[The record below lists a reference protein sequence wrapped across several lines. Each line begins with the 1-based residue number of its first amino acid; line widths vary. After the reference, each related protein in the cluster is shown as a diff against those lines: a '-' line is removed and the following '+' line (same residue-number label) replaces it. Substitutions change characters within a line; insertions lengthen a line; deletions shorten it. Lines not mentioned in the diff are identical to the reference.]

1 MFDLNTLNP
10 PQREA
15 VLHDKG
21 PLLILAGAGSGK
33 TRVITHRIA
42 YLIQE
47 RDVSPFQI
55 LAITFTNKAAAEMK
69 ERVGKL
75 LGSDADNVWV
85 STFHSTCVRILRR
98 YCEHIGY
105 DRNFS
110 IYDTDDVKSLMKQVL
125 KSLSIDTKRMKE
137 KLFINAISS
146 AKNECIGPE
155 EFARHA
161 FNYTDK
167 IISNVYTEY
176 QKRLKENNA
185 FDFDDLLFKT
195 VELFDVCGE
204 ALEYYQRRFAYIMVD
219 EYQDTNT
226 AQFKLIKHLASHRND
241 FGEYEHNLCV
251 VGDDDQSI
259 YRFRGADIT
268 NILNFEE
275 TFKNAKVIKLE
286 QNYRSVES
294 ILNVANEVISNNQ
307 GRKEKSLWTDLG
319 KGDAVSFIQYN
330 TDFEEA
336 RGIVEDI
343 FTTVADT
350 GTSYKDF
357 AVLYRTNAQSRLLE
371 ERMIYRN
378 LPYRIVGGVNFYQ
391 RKEIK
396 DLLAYLK
403 TISNGLDALQTK
415 RIINIPK
422 RGIGDTTV
430 DNIQAYADIEEISFY
445 NALTRAPFIPSV
457 KRALPKI
464 ISFTDLIEGLK
475 QKSNELTVSELI
487 RALIDEIDYYDYLA
501 DYDLD
506 SLDDRKDNISSFIDK
521 AVTYEE
527 NAGETASLSEFLAEV
542 ALVADIDSVSSDEN
556 CVLLMTLHSAKGLE
570 FDNVYMCGM
579 EERLFPSA
587 MCMDSEYEI
596 EEERR
601 LCYVG
606 ITRAK
611 KKLTLTAAKQRM
623 LHGETSF
630 NAVSRFVLKE
640 IPRHMLTVKGHA
652 HESFMRAKTPEA
664 LHVKN
669 ESITRDFYLGRNT
682 GHVSGEAQFGN
693 GLFTKSGFSE
703 NSSGITSYSPVK
715 NSNPYKDNLKV
726 REITPATVSGL
737 DYKEG
742 DRVKHIRFGEGT
754 VTAITKGSRDYEITV
769 DFNGTTKKMLAS
781 FAKLQKI

>member
-1 MFDLNTLNP
+1 MIDLSALNE

-15 VLHDKG
+15 VVFDKG

-42 YLIQE
+42 FLIQE
-47 RDVSPFQI
+47 RAVSPFQI

-75 LGSDADNVWV
+75 LGEDANNVWV

-110 IYDTDDVKSLMKQVL
+110 IYDTDDVKSLMKQIL
-125 KSLSIDTKRMKE
+125 KQLNIDTKRIKE
-137 KLFINAISS
+137 KAFINAISA

-155 EFARHA
+155 EFSRHA
-161 FNYTDK
+161 FNYPDK
-167 IISNVYTEY
+167 IISQVYTEY

-195 VELFDVCGE
+195 VELFDTCGE
-204 ALEYYQRRFAYIMVD
+204 ALSYYRDRFKYIMVD

-226 AQFKLIKHLASHRND
+226 AQFRLIKQLACHTNEK
-241 FGEYEHNLCV
+241 GEIERNLCV

-259 YRFRGADIT
+259 YKFRGADIT

-275 TFKNAKVIKLE
+275 TFHDATVIKLE
-286 QNYRSVES
+286 QNYRSTGN
-294 ILNVANEVISNNQ
+294 ILNVANQVISNNK
-307 GRKEKSLWTDLG
+307 GRKEKKLWTSSG
-319 KGDAVSFIQYN
+319 NGDDVTFTQYN

-343 FTTVADT
+343 QNMVKKEGA
-350 GTSYKDF
+350 SYKDF

-378 LPYRIVGGVNFYQ
+378 VPYRIIGGVNFYQ

-396 DLLAYLK
+396 DILAYLK
-403 TISNGLDALQTK
+403 TIANGQDALQTK

-422 RGIGDTTV
+422 RGIGDTTIEHV
-430 DNIQAYADIEEISFY
+430 QEYADLYGISYYNALLEARNISSVSRAQAKISGFTGIIEELKLKAAEMPVSRLIEEI
-445 NALTRAPFIPSV
+445 
-457 KRALPKI
+457 
-464 ISFTDLIEGLK
+464 IETI
-475 QKSNELTVSELI
+475 N
-487 RALIDEIDYYDYLA
+487 YYDYLA

-506 SLDDRKDNISSFIDK
+506 SVDDRRDNISSLIDK
-521 AVTYEE
+521 AVTFEE
-527 NAGETASLSEFLAEV
+527 EQGETATLNDFLSEV
-542 ALVADIDSVSSDEN
+542 ALVADIDSVNSDEN

-570 FDNVYMCGM
+570 FDNVYLCGM
-579 EERLFPSA
+579 EERLFPSS
-587 MCMDSEYEI
+587 MCMESDDDI

-611 KKLTLTAAKQRM
+611 KKLNLSAAKQRM

-630 NAVSRFVLKE
+630 NQVSRFILQE
-640 IPRHMLTVKGHA
+640 IPRHMLSIKGHA
-652 HESFMRAKTPEA
+652 HESYMRAPKYDQAP
-664 LHVKN
+664 HKN
-669 ESITRDFYLGRNT
+669 ETTTRDFYLDR
-682 GHVSGEAQFGN
+682 SG
-693 GLFTKSGFSE
+693 
-703 NSSGITSYSPVK
+703 NSSFDDYNRIK
-715 NSNPYKDNLKV
+715 NNDPYKDLIKI
-726 REITPATVSGL
+726 REITPATKSSLGYEV
-737 DYKEG
+737 G
-742 DRVKHIRFGEGT
+742 DRVKHIRFGEGI
-754 VTAITKGSRDYEITV
+754 VKAITKGNKDYEITV
-769 DFNGTTKKMLAS
+769 DFNGTPKKMLAS
-781 FAKLQKI
+781 FAKLQKIR

>member
-1 MFDLNTLNP
+1 MFDLNTLNE

-47 RDVSPFQI
+47 RGVSPFQI

-69 ERVGKL
+69 ERVGRL
-75 LGSDADNVWV
+75 LGEDANNVWV

-110 IYDTDDVKSLMKQVL
+110 IYDTDDVKSLMKQIL
-125 KSLSIDTKRMKE
+125 KAMNIDTKRIKE
-137 KLFINAISS
+137 KAFINAISA

-155 EFARHA
+155 EFAKHA
-161 FNYTDK
+161 YNFPDNK
-167 IISNVYTEY
+167 IAEVYTEY
-176 QKRLKENNA
+176 QRRLKENNA

-195 VELFDVCGE
+195 VELFDTCGE
-204 ALEYYQRRFAYIMVD
+204 ALEYYRSRFEYIMVD

-226 AQFKLIKHLASHRND
+226 AQFRLIKQLACHTNMY
-241 FGEYEHNLCV
+241 GEIERNLCV

-259 YRFRGADIT
+259 YKFRGADIT

-275 TFKNAKVIKLE
+275 TFKNARVIKLE
-286 QNYRSVES
+286 QNYRSS
-294 ILNVANEVISNNQ
+294 GNILNIANEVIAHNR
-307 GRKEKSLWTDLG
+307 GRKEKKLWTSSDA
-319 KGDAVSFIQYN
+319 GDSVTFIQYN
-330 TDFEEA
+330 SDFEEA

-343 FTTVADT
+343 QNSVSEGA
-350 GTSYKDF
+350 SYKDF
-357 AVLYRTNAQSRLLE
+357 AILYRTNAQSRLLE

-396 DLLAYLK
+396 DILAYLK
-403 TISNGLDALQTK
+403 TIANGQDALQTK

-422 RGIGDTTV
+422 RGIGDTTIDHV
-430 DNIQAYADIEEISFY
+430 QNYADFGGISFY
-445 NALTRAPFIPSV
+445 EALLDAKNISAVSRAQT
-457 KRALPKI
+457 KI
-464 ISFTDLIEGLK
+464 ASFTDMIEELKIKASGMSVSKLIEEVIETVNYYEYL
-475 QKSNELTVSELI
+475 SDYSADTNEFE
-487 RALIDEIDYYDYLA
+487 
-501 DYDLD
+501 
-506 SLDDRKDNISSFIDK
+506 DRRDNISSFIDK
-521 AVTYEE
+521 AVSYEQE
-527 NAGETASLSEFLAEV
+527 ADNEATLSDFLSEV

-556 CVLLMTLHSAKGLE
+556 CILLMTLHSAKGLE

-587 MCMDSEYEI
+587 MCMESEAEI

-606 ITRAK
+606 ITRAR

-630 NAVSRFVLKE
+630 NLVSRFVLQE
-640 IPRHMLTVKGHA
+640 IPRFMLSIKGHA
-652 HESFMRAKTPEA
+652 HESYMRAP
-664 LHVKN
+664 KN
-669 ESITRDFYLGRNT
+669 EWAKNNEPAPKKNETLSRDFYLNRSSNSGLSFT
-682 GHVSGEAQFGN
+682 GSTLGHSGSKAGIF
-693 GLFTKSGFSE
+693 
-703 NSSGITSYSPVK
+703 NSAKTTD
-715 NSNPYKDNLKV
+715 PYKDLFKV
-726 REITPATVSGL
+726 REIAPATTSSL
-737 DYKEG
+737 DYKVG

-754 VTAITKGSRDYEITV
+754 VKDITKGSKDYEITV
-769 DFNGTTKKMLAS
+769 DFNGNTKKMLAS

>member
-75 LGSDADNVWV
+75 LGTDADNVWV

-125 KSLSIDTKRMKE
+125 KSLNVDTKRMKE

-146 AKNECIGPE
+146 AKNECIAPE

-241 FGEYEHNLCV
+241 YGEYEHNLCV

-294 ILNVANEVISNNQ
+294 ILNVANEVIANNQ
-307 GRKEKSLWTDLG
+307 GRKDKSLWTDLG
-319 KGDAVSFIQYN
+319 KGDAVNFIQYN

-343 FTTVADT
+343 FITVKDT
-350 GTSYKDF
+350 GACYKDF

-403 TISNGLDALQTK
+403 TISNGQDSLQTK

-422 RGIGDTTV
+422 RGIGETTV
-430 DNIQAYADIEEISFY
+430 DYLQEYADIEEISFY
-445 NALTRAPFIPSV
+445 NALSRAPFIPTV
-457 KRALPKI
+457 KRALPKL
-464 ISFTDLIEGLK
+464 ISFTELIEDLR
-475 QKSNELTVSELI
+475 QKSSELTVSGLI
-487 RALIDEIDYYDYLA
+487 KEILEKIDYYDYLA

-542 ALVADIDSVSSDEN
+542 ALVADIDSVNSDEN

-623 LHGETSF
+623 LHGETNF
-630 NAVSRFVLKE
+630 NSVSRFVLKE
-640 IPRHMLTVKGHA
+640 IPRHMLKFKGHA
-652 HESFMRAKTPEA
+652 HESFLRAKTPEA
-664 LHVKN
+664 AHVKN
-669 ESITRDFYLGRNT
+669 ESISRDFYLNKSSD
-682 GHVSGEAQFGN
+682 HANGEASFSN
-693 GLFTKSGFSE
+693 GLFSKNPFSE
-703 NSSGITSYSPVK
+703 RPSGSKSYS
-715 NSNPYKDNLKV
+715 STGSQSHFKDNLKI
-726 REITPATVSGL
+726 REITHATVSGL
-737 DYKEG
+737 DYKE
-742 DRVKHIRFGEGT
+742 
-754 VTAITKGSRDYEITV
+754 
-769 DFNGTTKKMLAS
+769 
-781 FAKLQKI
+781 